1 MRRQACPEQ
10 RSKWSDEMPDLLTQ
24 TTGAEVEATVP
35 VNQMSVSREK
45 SARRAVIGTPL
56 VLIRR
61 LTAQTSVASLAILAV
76 FLPVIDGIL
85 ETFLMSLNTH
95 EETMAAGSW

>member
-1 MRRQACPEQ
+1 
-10 RSKWSDEMPDLLTQ
+10 MPDLLTQ

-35 VNQMSVSREK
+35 VNQKSVQSSREK
-45 SARRAVIGTPL
+45 RARRAVIGTPL

-76 FLPVIDGIL
+76 FLPVIDGIFPGDIPYVTQYSGEDDGRRFMTRIL
-85 ETFLMSLNTH
+85 
-95 EETMAAGSW
+95 

>member
-1 MRRQACPEQ
+1 
-10 RSKWSDEMPDLLTQ
+10 MPDLLTQ
-24 TTGAEVEATVP
+24 TTGAAVEATVP
-35 VNQMSVSREK
+35 VNQKSVQSSREK
-45 SARRAVIGTPL
+45 RARRAVIGTPL

-76 FLPVIDGIL
+76 FLPVIDGIP

-95 EETMAAGSW
+95 EKTMAAGS

>member
-1 MRRQACPEQ
+1 
-10 RSKWSDEMPDLLTQ
+10 MPDLLTQ

-35 VNQMSVSREK
+35 VNQKSVSREK
-45 SARRAVIGTPL
+45 RASRAVIGTPL

-76 FLPVIDGIL
+76 FLPVIDGIPGDIPYVTQYSREDDGRRFMTRIL
-85 ETFLMSLNTH
+85 
-95 EETMAAGSW
+95 

>member
-1 MRRQACPEQ
+1 
-10 RSKWSDEMPDLLTQ
+10 MPDLLTQ

-35 VNQMSVSREK
+35 VNQKSVRSREK
-45 SARRAVIGTPL
+45 RARRAVIATPL
-56 VLIRR
+56 ALIRR
-61 LTAQTSVASLAILAV
+61 LTAQASLASLAILAV

-95 EETMAAGSW
+95 EETMAAGS

>member
-1 MRRQACPEQ
+1 ML
-10 RSKWSDEMPDLLTQ
+10 DLLTQ

-35 VNQMSVSREK
+35 VNQKSVSREK
-45 SARRAVIGTPL
+45 RASRAVIGTPL

-76 FLPVIDGIL
+76 FLPVIDGISG
-85 ETFLMSLNTH
+85 TFLMSLNTH
-95 EETMAAGSW
+95 EKTMASGS